1 MNKEDAFVLI
11 LLEILYHPRSYMQI
25 LLDKFE
31 VTSILRIYRE
41 DDLQGITSPPVYDN
55 RYLVFFEDAK
65 VFERCKGLIRYEF
78 MFPVLRVETK
88 SAMQDAVFFCR
99 QNKIPYRIYN
109 NEFSKEDALALIAA
123 NCTERVSDA
132 FCKALLKHT
141 KLSPMRILTAL
152 DVCSH
157 VGYTVAAVEK
167 YVDTWVYPG
176 YRELIEC
183 LLGVSRSKA
192 ARQRVLQ
199 YLHSNRSWFSFIQ
212 KTLLGELDTVMVV
225 YSAKSSGQLGP
236 TQLLDFSD
244 AKGIPRSSLMFALR
258 LYDNV
263 SVAEV
268 VTLREFIKTA
278 DLLKV
283 VLACT

>member
-1 MNKEDAFVLI
+1 M
-11 LLEILYHPRSYMQI
+11 
-25 LLDKFE
+25 
-31 VTSILRIYRE
+31 
-41 DDLQGITSPPVYDN
+41 
-55 RYLVFFEDAK
+55 
-65 VFERCKGLIRYEF
+65 
-78 MFPVLRVETK
+78 
-88 SAMQDAVFFCR
+88 
-99 QNKIPYRIYN
+99 
-109 NEFSKEDALALIAA
+109 
-123 NCTERVSDA
+123 
-132 FCKALLKHT
+132 
-141 KLSPMRILTAL
+141 
-152 DVCSH
+152 
-157 VGYTVAAVEK
+157 EK

-212 KTLLGELDTVMVV
+212 KTLLEELDTVMVV

-283 VLACT
+283 VIACT